1 MVTDNLRRVRALA
14 NHVDPARGV
23 PAHHR
28 PGFTV
33 AVLGAVGGIGQP
45 LSLLLKRTALVEHLH
60 LYDIANV
67 AGVAAD
73 VSHVNSDATVRG
85 FTGPAQLGAALSGAH
100 LVVIPA
106 GIPRKPGMSR
116 DDLFNVNAGIVR
128 DLVAACAKHLSL
140 IHI

>member
-33 AVLGAVGGIGQP
+33 AVLGAAGGIGQP
-45 LSLLLKRTALVEHLH
+45 LSLLLKRTPLVEHLH

-73 VSHVNSDATVRG
+73 VSHVNRTPPFAGSRARRSWA
-85 FTGPAQLGAALSGAH
+85 PRSRALTWW
-100 LVVIPA
+100 
-106 GIPRKPGMSR
+106 
-116 DDLFNVNAGIVR
+116 
-128 DLVAACAKHLSL
+128 
-140 IHI
+140 

>member
-33 AVLGAVGGIGQP
+33 AVLGAAGGIGQP
-45 LSLLLKRTALVEHLH
+45 LSLLLKRTPLVEHLH

-85 FTGPAQLGAALSGAH
+85 FTGPAQLGAALAGAH

-106 GIPRKPGMSR
+106 GIPANPG
-116 DDLFNVNAGIVR
+116 
-128 DLVAACAKHLSL
+128 
-140 IHI
+140 